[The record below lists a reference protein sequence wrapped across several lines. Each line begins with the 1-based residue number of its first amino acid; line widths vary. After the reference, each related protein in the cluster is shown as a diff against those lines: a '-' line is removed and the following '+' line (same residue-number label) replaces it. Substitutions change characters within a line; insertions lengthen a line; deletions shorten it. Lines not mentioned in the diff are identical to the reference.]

1 MGGQH
6 GNWWGE
12 GAWDKVSQ
20 QGAVAPGSG
29 SPGSV
34 SVLLQE
40 CLNAAQ
46 LLGGFVTSSGKMVV
60 CRKSVIFNWIF
71 YINEV

>member
-6 GNWWGE
+6 GSWWGE
-12 GAWDKVSQ
+12 GAWDKVSR
-20 QGAVAPGSG
+20 QGAVAPGSEG
-29 SPGSV
+29 PGSI

-40 CLNAAQ
+40 MFECSTVAQWFCYQEWKNGCLQ
-46 LLGGFVTSSGKMVV
+46 KKCYFQH
-60 CRKSVIFNWIF
+60 